1 MDLKDLVNNK
11 EVFDL
16 LVQRI
21 IDEVIKRLNNQ
32 PKTAL
37 VCFTGAAI
45 GYTNGLKAM
54 EKLRKDGWQLKVL
67 VTDSS
72 KQVLDLEKIK
82 KTLDVDQVY
91 TNDNA
96 AELKEFV
103 KTVDEIIL
111 PTLTINTAAKI
122 AHGIADTPVL
132 TTISQA
138 IMSGKHFIS
147 AIDGADPDDEVRA
160 KLGMG
165 KVPAGYRKVLR
176 DNLATLGTFG
186 WTLCAAAD
194 LYEVCAEKPVSESE
208 SPAAAAPKAA
218 APAAPAAAS
227 AEGDVIVSHIVSRKD
242 LMPRKGQ
249 KVVKVRK
256 DAIITAFAAEAAEEF
271 GMKLVRE

>member
-1 MDLKDLVNNK
+1 M
-11 EVFDL
+11 
-16 LVQRI
+16 
-21 IDEVIKRLNNQ
+21 
-32 PKTAL
+32 

-103 KTVDEIIL
+103 KTADEIIL

-218 APAAPAAAS
+218 APAAPAAAP

-256 DAIITAFAAEAAEEF
+256 DAIITAFAAEAAEEY

>member
-1 MDLKDLVNNK
+1 MVNN
-11 EVFDL
+11 EDMFNL

-21 IDEVIKRLNNQ
+21 VDEVIKRLNNR

-72 KQVLDLEKIK
+72 KQVLDLDKIK
-82 KTLDVDQVY
+82 KALDVDQVY
-91 TNDNA
+91 TNENVF
-96 AELKEFV
+96 ELKEFV
-103 KTVDEIIL
+103 KTADEVIL

-138 IMSGKHFIS
+138 IMSGKSFVC

-194 LYEVCAEKPVSESE
+194 LYEVCAEKKVSECTTPE
-208 SPAAAAPKAA
+208 TAAPKAA
-218 APAAPAAAS
+218 EPAPAAPVS
-227 AEGDVIVSHIVSRKD
+227 APVEGDIIVSHIVSRKD
-242 LMPRKGQ
+242 LMTRKGQ

>member
-1 MDLKDLVNNK
+1 MVNN
-11 EVFDL
+11 EDMFNL

-21 IDEVIKRLNNQ
+21 VDEVIKRLNNR

-72 KQVLDLEKIK
+72 KQVLDLDKIK
-82 KTLDVDQVY
+82 KALDVDQVY
-91 TNDNA
+91 TNENVF
-96 AELKEFV
+96 ELKEFV
-103 KTVDEIIL
+103 KTADEVIL

-138 IMSGKHFIS
+138 IMSGKSFVC

-194 LYEVCAEKPVSESE
+194 LYEVCAEKKVSECTAPE
-208 SPAAAAPKAA
+208 AAAPKAA
-218 APAAPAAAS
+218 EPVPAAPVS
-227 AEGDVIVSHIVSRKD
+227 APVEGDVIVSHIISRKD
-242 LMPRKGQ
+242 LMTRKGQ

>member
-1 MDLKDLVNNK
+1 MVNN
-11 EVFDL
+11 EDMFNL

-21 IDEVIKRLNNQ
+21 VDEVIKRLNNR

-54 EKLRKDGWQLKVL
+54 EKLCKDGWQLKVL

-72 KQVLDLEKIK
+72 KQVLDLDKIK
-82 KTLDVDQVY
+82 KALDVDQVY
-91 TNDNA
+91 TNENVF
-96 AELKEFV
+96 ELKEFV
-103 KTVDEIIL
+103 KTADEVIL

-138 IMSGKHFIS
+138 IMSGKSFVC

-194 LYEVCAEKPVSESE
+194 LYEVCAEKKVSECAAPE
-208 SPAAAAPKAA
+208 AAAPKAA
-218 APAAPAAAS
+218 EPAPAAPVS
-227 AEGDVIVSHIVSRKD
+227 APVEGDVIVSHIISRKD
-242 LMPRKGQ
+242 LMTRKGQ